1 MWLSYL
7 LTEQDH
13 LCLCVLKT
21 HTQFPCFEAEFMG
34 ETALIDL
41 ALEERHS
48 YLELCF
54 DTLTRL
60 TGRL

>member
-1 MWLSYL
+1 
-7 LTEQDH
+7 
-13 LCLCVLKT
+13 
-21 HTQFPCFEAEFMG
+21 MG